1 MAHLDPFLTDWD
13 EKFHALVARN
23 MMDNP
28 FKPMLKTEIL
38 IPYDYR
44 PWCCNHIWLHKQP
57 LFLWQMAL
65 SMKVFGIS
73 EFAVRYPSVL
83 MGALMVPMVYRI
95 AVLYTKNTFIAFGA
109 AILMCCSNF
118 HLELISGYQGMD
130 HNDVAFGFYVL
141 ASIWAYTE
149 YIQHKKA
156 SWIILIGVF
165 AGCAILNKWLTG
177 LLVFSGWG
185 LNILLN
191 IRQKET
197 RKELLHMLLALVVC
211 VIVFLP
217 WQLYI
222 FNAFPQEAAFEFD
235 FNTKHIFETVEGH
248 KGSNEF
254 YFNLFPEY
262 FGQYIWVLVLT
273 GALLS
278 FFNLQ
283 PGKKINIALLTYVGV
298 VYVFFSLIVASKVNA
313 YFFVV
318 APICYI
324 YMASTLGLITK
335 IPKVGTY
342 VFMSAILIC
351 SFVLLNYKK
360 IFVQHHPENVYR
372 LHKIQNTKIYKNL
385 RNELPASIDIVM
397 NANGLS
403 DVEVMF
409 YNKGINVFHY
419 CFTPEEF
426 EIIKLMNKRVGAFD
440 TREGYVLP
448 GYISRYKGT
457 YVIKSQLKPTEPYYR

>member
-1 MAHLDPFLTDWD
+1 MAHLDPFFAEWD
-13 EKFHALVARN
+13 EKYHALVARN

-28 FKPMLKTEIL
+28 LKPMLKPEIL

-65 SMKVFGIS
+65 SMKIFGIS

-83 MGALMVPMVYRI
+83 LGALMVPMVYRI
-95 AVLYTKNTFIAFGA
+95 AVLYTKNIFIAFGA

-149 YIQHKKA
+149 YIQHKKI

-191 IRQKET
+191 IKQKET

-235 FNTKHIFETVEGH
+235 FNTKHIFEAVEGH
-248 KGSNEF
+248 KGSNEH
-254 YFNLFPEY
+254 YFNLFPDY
-262 FGQYIWVLVLT
+262 FGKYIWVLVLAGT
-273 GALLS
+273 LLS

-283 PGKKINIALLTYVGV
+283 PGKKINIALLTYVGLA
-298 VYVFFSLIVASKVNA
+298 YVFFSLIVASKVNA

-324 YMASTLGLITK
+324 YMATALGLITK
-335 IPKVGTY
+335 IPKAGKHIFIV
-342 VFMSAILIC
+342 AILPC
-351 SFVLLNYKK
+351 SYLLLNYDK
-360 IFVQHHPENVYR
+360 IFLWHHPENVYR
-372 LHKIQNTKIYKNL
+372 MHKIHNTNVYKQL
-385 RNELPASIDIVM
+385 HRLMPKDIDIVM
-397 NANGLS
+397 NTEEYG

-409 YNKGINVFHY
+409 FNPGVNAFHY
-419 CFTPEEF
+419 CFSPQEMDVIKAQNKKIAVFKTHELYVVPE
-426 EIIKLMNKRVGAFD
+426 
-440 TREGYVLP
+440 
-448 GYISRYKGT
+448 YITSYKGT
-457 YVIKSQLKPTEPYYR
+457 YIIDAEIKPTRTYYR